1 VEETNRTM
9 IAHPLI
15 SMPKEFT
22 PPHAAPTAPA
32 ASGGFAK
39 LLDPDGIVHL
49 NQNNSSQSTSTTPVT
64 SPAAPKPKAVA
75 TTDASAASAAVV
87 VPAPIAPVQAPPLKP
102 VDATIAAAATATQ
115 AAAAATEAASSATP
129 AQTAAAEAK
138 APTGNGTVT
147 NNQSTQL
154 PPEAALLGARV
165 AAGVPNYLSQPN
177 SVLAGLWHHGGD
189 AVGASDGAAGGDDK
203 AAAADDDAPGQNA
216 ATLKLGAASVLSVEA
231 RQDAGDSVAAAT
243 DTDTHTADAP
253 DAASGDP
260 APGANFV
267 LPQSSDQNSVP
278 TPAATSTAPAAPP
291 THTLPVFE
299 QVAFN
304 LKQAAQ
310 NGSDH
315 IEIQLKPAS
324 LGVINVKL
332 DVSHDGRITA
342 VISADRS
349 DTLHM
354 LRQDASGLQQAL
366 RDAGLQADSGSL
378 SFNLRGDAQSFAQN
392 QSGPQSG
399 GGGASQAT
407 TASTASIADAQN
419 LRRHDGAL
427 DIQV

>member
-1 VEETNRTM
+1 
-9 IAHPLI
+9 
-15 SMPKEFT
+15 MPKEFT

-49 NQNNSSQSTSTTPVT
+49 NQNNSSQSTSTTP
-64 SPAAPKPKAVA
+64 PASADAQKPKTSA
-75 TTDASAASAAVV
+75 TDPSAASAAVV

-102 VDATIAAAATATQ
+102 VDATIAAAA
-115 AAAAATEAASSATP
+115 AAAATQAASSATP
-129 AQTAAAEAK
+129 AQTAAAEAT

-147 NNQSTQL
+147 NNQSTPL

-189 AVGASDGAAGGDDK
+189 AVGASDGAAGGGDK
-203 AAAADDDAPGQNA
+203 TTAADDDAPGQNA
-216 ATLKLGAASVLSVEA
+216 ATLKLDAASVLTVEA
-231 RQDAGDSVAAAT
+231 RQDAGGSVAAAT
-243 DTDTHTADAP
+243 DVDTHTADAP
-253 DAASGDP
+253 DAASGD
-260 APGANFV
+260 AAQSANFV

-278 TPAATSTAPAAPP
+278 TPAATSNAPAAPP

-324 LGVINVKL
+324 LGAINVKL

-354 LRQDASGLQQAL
+354 LRQDASALQQAL

-399 GGGASQAT
+399 GGGASLTA
-407 TASTASIADAQN
+407 TASTASIGDAQT

>member
-1 VEETNRTM
+1 M

-49 NQNNSSQSTSTTPVT
+49 NQNNSSQSTSTTP
-64 SPAAPKPKAVA
+64 PASADAQKPKAVA

-87 VPAPIAPVQAPPLKP
+87 VPAPIAPAQAPPLKP

-115 AAAAATEAASSATP
+115 AASSATPAQTAASSATP
-129 AQTAAAEAK
+129 AQTAAAEAT

-189 AVGASDGAAGGDDK
+189 AVGASDGAAGGGDK
-203 AAAADDDAPGQNA
+203 TTAADDDAPGQNA

-243 DTDTHTADAP
+243 DADTHTADTP
-253 DAASGDP
+253 DAASGD
-260 APGANFV
+260 AAQSANFV

-278 TPAATSTAPAAPP
+278 TPAATSNAPAAPP

-324 LGVINVKL
+324 LGAINVKL

-399 GGGASQAT
+399 GGGASLTA
-407 TASTASIADAQN
+407 TASTASIGDAQT